1 MRNARGSTTIG
12 ILTNAIDQL
21 IGGVLGIG
29 VNQLDNYFTRLVE
42 SGQQEKAA
50 QEAVRIDQ
58 DLAQRGLMQDRLMS
72 GNFNMPGMDL
82 GGAPAIDPNSMQGKG
97 ILSSLSTM
105 PYIDPVINKSPTHS
119 QLAVQRGTQF
129 IQNNPLVQ
137 QRETAQKATEQRM
150 GLTGNMIGDAFKQ
163 NEVGF
168 QEGLGA
174 FDNPAGF
181 NLTREDRNLRSQ
193 ERQFGQTTA
202 QYKAAEPFKE
212 KSMQRS
218 IQLKQTPGARAMG
231 AGDSEGGAANT
242 ISPGTFNTLQ
252 KQVLRYPQYR
262 TQTGYNAMSG
272 QPTYELNDRGRRVSE
287 IIEQQYTITK
297 KPNYG
302 EIERRA
308 IAQEAKEYGSLSEME
323 RARRSGSTAE
333 QFKAFANPQSPGA
346 ATPPPTP
353 TSAPQQQVEAVQ
365 GQKDPAIEQKISKAL
380 QMGRTPEQIK
390 DALKADGIN
399 PAMYGL

>member
-1 MRNARGSTTIG
+1 M
-12 ILTNAIDQL
+12 
-21 IGGVLGIG
+21 
-29 VNQLDNYFTRLVE
+29 
-42 SGQQEKAA
+42 
-50 QEAVRIDQ
+50 
-58 DLAQRGLMQDRLMS
+58 
-72 GNFNMPGMDL
+72 
-82 GGAPAIDPNSMQGKG
+82 
-97 ILSSLSTM
+97 
-105 PYIDPVINKSPTHS
+105 
-119 QLAVQRGTQF
+119 
-129 IQNNPLVQ
+129 
-137 QRETAQKATEQRM
+137 
-150 GLTGNMIGDAFKQ
+150 FKQ
-163 NEVGF
+163 NQVGF

-193 ERQFGQTTA
+193 ERQLGQTTA

-212 KSMQRS
+212 KALQR
-218 IQLKQTPGARAMG
+218 QMRLKQTPGARAIG
-231 AGDSEGGAANT
+231 SGVGDGVTNT

-272 QPTYELNDRGRRVSE
+272 QPTYELNDRGRRVAE
-287 IIEQQYTITK
+287 IIEQQYSTTK

-308 IAQEAKEYGSLSEME
+308 IAQEAKEHGSLSEME
-323 RARRSGSTAE
+323 RARRTGSTAE
-333 QFKAFANPQSPGA
+333 QFKAFESTQSPA
-346 ATPPPTP
+346 APSPTPAP